1 MNEARLTLETAGSW
15 LEDVLS
21 QFPDERVRIEGIDVL
36 EGGELEGLS
45 RELLVHTHHMT
56 VTLEQAHGQPVHLE
70 VLEVKR
76 EGENYA
82 RKLILRAGEGGP
94 VVLAGIMRFRLEF
107 VRPEVREAI
116 LEARTPLGRILIE
129 NDVLRRIETVAFLR
143 LPLDNSFGEL
153 LGLGEADGFTYG
165 RIALIFCDG
174 EPAVELLEIIP
185 PEKGTGRAAKE
196 PDL

>member
-1 MNEARLTLETAGSW
+1 MNEARLTLETAGAW
-15 LEDVLS
+15 LGEVLS

-36 EGGELEGLS
+36 EGGEIEGS
-45 RELLVHTHHMT
+45 PRELLVHTHHMT

-143 LPLDNSFGEL
+143 FPLDNSFGEL
-153 LGLGEADGFTYG
+153 LA
-165 RIALIFCDG
+165 
-174 EPAVELLEIIP
+174 PVEM
-185 PEKGTGRAAKE
+185 PE
-196 PDL
+196 

>member
-36 EGGELEGLS
+36 EGGELEGLF

-56 VTLEQAHGQPVHLE
+56 VTLEQAHGQPVYLE

-76 EGENYA
+76 EGEDYA

-94 VVLAGIMRFRLEF
+94 VVLAVIMRFRLEF

-116 LEARTPLGRILIE
+116 IKARTPLGRILIE

-143 LPLDNSFGEL
+143 FPLDNSFGEL
-153 LGLGEADGFTYG
+153 LGLGETDGFTYG

-185 PEKGTGRAAKE
+185 PEERAGRAAKE

>member
-1 MNEARLTLETAGSW
+1 MDEARLTLETAGAW
-15 LEDVLS
+15 LGEVLS
-21 QFPDERVRIEGIDVL
+21 QFPDDRIRIGDVDVL
-36 EGGELEGLS
+36 EGGELEGTP

-56 VTLEQAHGQPVHLE
+56 VTLEEEHGRPVCLE
-70 VLEVKR
+70 VLDVKR
-76 EGENYA
+76 EGEVYA
-82 RKLILRAGEGGP
+82 RKLVLRAGEGGP

-116 LEARTPLGRILIE
+116 LDARTPLGRILIE

-143 LPLDNSFGEL
+143 FPLANSFGEL
-153 LGLGEADGFTYG
+153 LGSGESDGFTYG

-185 PEKGTGRAAKE
+185 PEGSAGGASKGSG
-196 PDL
+196 L

>member
-15 LEDVLS
+15 LEDALS

-76 EGENYA
+76 EGEDYA

-116 LEARTPLGRILIE
+116 IKARTPLGRILIE

-143 LPLDNSFGEL
+143 FPLDNSFGEL
-153 LGLGEADGFTYG
+153 LGLGETDGFTYG

-185 PEKGTGRAAKE
+185 PEERAGRAAKE